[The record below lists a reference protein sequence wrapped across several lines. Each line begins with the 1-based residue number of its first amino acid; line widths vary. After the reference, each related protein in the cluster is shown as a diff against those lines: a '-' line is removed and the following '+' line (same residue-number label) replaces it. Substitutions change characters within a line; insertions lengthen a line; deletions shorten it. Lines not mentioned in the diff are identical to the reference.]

1 MVVNR
6 SIPIPLM
13 AESLM
18 RKPTYLKV
26 IHNLDD
32 FLFPT
37 IQPFYLLVPS
47 IKQLTMNEL
56 INQIV
61 EKTGVPADKAQQVLS
76 VVAGFVKQKFPA
88 IGGQIDSVLGTSSG
102 ETGNANVNGNPLGD
116 IGSKLGF

>member
-1 MVVNR
+1 
-6 SIPIPLM
+6 
-13 AESLM
+13 
-18 RKPTYLKV
+18 
-26 IHNLDD
+26 
-32 FLFPT
+32 
-37 IQPFYLLVPS
+37 
-47 IKQLTMNEL
+47 MNEL

-102 ETGNANVNGNPLGD
+102 ETGNANANGNPLGD